1 MAPASAAL
9 PTGESDG
16 VPGDLDRRRGAT
28 GYGGLNRESVP
39 LLDLGQAVPDRRRM
53 ITSAKRDR
61 RPAWRGNLSEMPQA
75 RPSLPGEPSIDLGA
89 GAPDGGRLLQMTG
102 DHEREH
108 GFAEALAEARHP
120 QTEALP
126 LKRDVAAF
134 VDGLLG
140 ILFPQLSEERGMT
153 AEEIQAALT
162 LVRRDLRDLL
172 GPLEAPP
179 RSAEV
184 AGSFMV
190 ALPALYE
197 QIRLDGEAILAGDPA
212 AESLDEVIS
221 AYPGFL
227 AIAIHRIAHEIH
239 RLGVRV
245 LPRLLTEVAHTR
257 TGIDIHPGAAIGR
270 GLCIDHGTGV
280 VIGETAVIGDEVK
293 LYQGVTLGAL
303 SVAKSAA
310 GTKRHP
316 TIGDRV
322 VIYANATVLGG
333 DTEVGHDSV
342 VGGNVW
348 LTHSVPSHSVVYQSS
363 QVRVRSAME
372 GFEFSDFVI

>member
-1 MAPASAAL
+1 MTEDSESGCAFAAAL
-9 PTGESDG
+9 
-16 VPGDLDRRRGAT
+16 A
-28 GYGGLNRESVP
+28 
-39 LLDLGQAVPDRRRM
+39 A
-53 ITSAKRDR
+53 
-61 RPAWRGNLSEMPQA
+61 
-75 RPSLPGEPSIDLGA
+75 
-89 GAPDGGRLLQMTG
+89 
-102 DHEREH
+102 
-108 GFAEALAEARHP
+108 ARHA

-140 ILFPQLSEERGMT
+140 LLFPQLTEQSRAT
-153 AEEIQAALT
+153 AGEIQASLT
-162 LVRRDLRDLL
+162 LVQRDLRELL
-172 GPLEAPP
+172 GPLEAPAGA
-179 RSAEV
+179 AEV
-184 AGSFMV
+184 ARSFV
-190 ALPALYE
+190 KVLPDLHE
-197 QIRLDGEAILAGDPA
+197 QIRLDAEAIMAGDPA

-227 AIAIHRIAHEIH
+227 AIAIHRVAHEI
-239 RLGVRV
+239 RGLNVRV
-245 LPRLLTEVAHTR
+245 FPRLLAEVAHTR
-257 TGIDIHPGAAIGR
+257 TGIDIHPGATIGR
-270 GLCIDHGTGV
+270 ALCIDHGTGL
-280 VIGETAVIGDEVK
+280 VIGETAVIGDDVK

-333 DTEVGHDSV
+333 DTIVGHDSL

-348 LTHSVPSHSVVYQSS
+348 LTHSVPPHSLVYQSS
-363 QVRVRSAME
+363 QVKVRSATE